1 MLADGASCA
10 GRGVPKGT
18 ELTSSDLALLSNST
32 MIYCAFLRRLSPT
45 LLACCP
51 LVPVSVVGVL
61 LGHRRAVN
69 AAQLLARLHRGR
81 PGAVSG
87 VQTRAA
93 AGLASRSP
101 LWTLTAAGHA
111 VVAEQARYACRS
123 QAEVSC
129 LTESLNVGASRP
141 ANATFRCSSSATDY
155 SPKWPTALISQCA
168 CVPVCLS
175 PVFQSAWAYDNWLA
189 GYRNTRSVELPT
201 LTANY
206 VAGNTAQVVVAIRT
220 VDVDGSRS
228 VTKRFQGTWDLV
240 RINGA
245 WRLDQGK
252 IAEVP

>member
-61 LGHRRAVN
+61 LGHRQAVTT
-69 AAQLLARLHRGR
+69 AQLLARLRR
-81 PGAVSG
+81 
-87 VQTRAA
+87 
-93 AGLASRSP
+93 AGLAHYQAFRLGPLLGSRP
-101 LWTLTAAGHA
+101 VRLWTLTAAGHA

-141 ANATFRCSSSATDY
+141 ANATFRCSSPATDY